1 MKMQRRSDNSL
12 RTLDPASRSIQFI
25 ASTESTDRYG
35 DRVFVRGWKLDN
47 YLKNPVIL
55 WGHDAN
61 ALPVGKAIAIEITGS
76 QLLITV
82 QFAGAEENPQAESV
96 YRLYAGGFLHAV
108 SVGFL
113 PISFEP
119 RMEGNKLVG
128 TDFLEQELLELSCVN
143 VPANAE
149 ALARQH
155 AASNLG
161 IKGWEEYPETKE
173 RLSQADFNAIWQALQ
188 VKPANESLK
197 DSAALNAF
205 LKTLFTPVVKQSSTK
220 EFTARGAQK

>member
-12 RTLDPASRSIQFI
+12 RSLDPASRSIQFV
-25 ASTESTDRYG
+25 ASTENTDRYG
-35 DRVFVRGWKLDN
+35 DRVFVKGWKLDN
-47 YLKNPVIL
+47 YLKNPIVL

-61 ALPVGKAIAIEITGS
+61 SLPVGKAVAVEKS
-76 QLLITV
+76 SNQLLITV
-82 QFAGAEENPQAESV
+82 QFATADANPQADSV

-113 PISFEP
+113 PLSYEMRTEDGKITG
-119 RMEGNKLVG
+119 M
-128 TDFLEQELLELSCVN
+128 DFHEQELLELSCVN

-155 AASNLG
+155 AAKNLG
-161 IKGWEEYPETKE
+161 IKSWEEYPETKE
-173 RLSQADFNAIWQALQ
+173 RLTDADFKAIWQALE
-188 VKPANESLK
+188 VKPPNETLK

-205 LKTLFTPVVKQSSTK
+205 LKTLFAPAVEAGSVKDFIS
-220 EFTARGAQK
+220 RGTR